1 MGLGRYTSVLSI
13 LAALGFAPDSA
24 AVYAARAAHHS
35 ARLLYKTTQGELLVT
50 LLVGKRSSNNAV
62 MLYVCECVEQALQP
76 SDMANISTG
85 MKLIFFS
92 FRSLLAAGATRGRA
106 GGASSS
112 GALRLGSSAFDDV
125 RSAPPQR
132 PPLRIDASKAIGPV
146 VHEILSSTR
155 LSTCLVCAPLSRRWG
170 RRKHKKKQ
178 QEV

>member
-1 MGLGRYTSVLSI
+1 MGLGRYTSVLSV

-62 MLYVCECVEQALQP
+62 MLYFCECVEQALQP
-76 SDMANISTG
+76 SDMAHISTG

-106 GGASSS
+106 GGPSSS
-112 GALRLGSSAFDDV
+112 GALRLGSGAFDDV

-146 VHEILSSTR
+146 VHEI
-155 LSTCLVCAPLSRRWG
+155 
-170 RRKHKKKQ
+170 
-178 QEV
+178 